1 MYFIINPLSHLWLA
15 EPLVTLFAL
24 DASGRAGGDAPAKPA
39 GEAGLAVGLGIVNI
53 AAWLTV
59 ETAAETAR
67 GAPVNEKCSEN

>member
-39 GEAGLAVGLGIVNI
+39 GEAGRAVGQQLVGT